1 VTGRRGRRRKRLRHD
16 LEATRGYCKLNADST
31 ILHCV
36 GELALE
42 EAVDQS

>member
-1 VTGRRGRRRKRLRHD
+1 MTGRRGRRRKRLRYD
-16 LEATRGYCKLNADST
+16 LEVTRGYCKLKAGST

-42 EAVDQS
+42 EAVDRS